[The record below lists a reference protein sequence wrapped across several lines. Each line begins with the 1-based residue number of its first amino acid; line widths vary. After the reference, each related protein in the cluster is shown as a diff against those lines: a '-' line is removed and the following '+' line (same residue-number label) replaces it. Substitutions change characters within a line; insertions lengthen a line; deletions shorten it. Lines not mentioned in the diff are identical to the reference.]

1 MKKYITIIG
10 AMLMASCTLHTHTA
24 TAIVSGY
31 DTTETKSMPAPGMS
45 TIQYDDSVPS
55 HIRTPHLLYAPEGY
69 DEKNRATYPIYTG
82 VHTVGEPMSKHNE
95 DRIAIW
101 CTKEATYVAVVNQFY
116 TDMVYIRRDN
126 KSYIRDCSTGKKYEI
141 TEYLGL
147 TLDSA
152 LGIKGVPGQYF
163 CTVRK
168 YPPLPDTCT
177 IIDFVTDEYCILVSN
192 GMELTNYMFIEDI
205 RVSTLQSNQYITQ
218 LKENKVIE

>member
-1 MKKYITIIG
+1 MKKYITIIS

-24 TAIVSGY
+24 TTGVNEH
-31 DTTETKSMPAPGMS
+31 DTAETKSMPAPTTS
-45 TIQYDDSVPS
+45 VIRYDDSAPS
-55 HIRTPHLLYAPEGY
+55 HIRTPHLSYAPDGY

-82 VHTVGEPMSKHNE
+82 VHTVGEPISIYNE
-95 DRIAIW
+95 DRVAIW
-101 CTKEATYVAVVNQFY
+101 CTKEATYVATVNQFY
-116 TDMVYIRRDN
+116 TDIVYIRHDYR
-126 KSYIRDCSTGKKYEI
+126 SYIRDCNTGKKYEI

-177 IIDFVTDEYCILVSN
+177 IIDVETLEDYIWMN
-192 GMELTNYMFIEDI
+192 DGMKRTYNMSVRGM

>member
-24 TAIVSGY
+24 TTAVNEH
-31 DTTETKSMPAPGMS
+31 DTAETKSMPAPGMS
-45 TIQYDDSVPS
+45 TIQYDDSAPN
-55 HIRTPHLLYAPEGY
+55 HIRTPHLLYVPDGY

-82 VHTVGEPMSKHNE
+82 VHTVGEPISKHNE

-101 CTKEATYVAVVNQFY
+101 CTKEATYVATVNQFY

-126 KSYIRDCSTGKKYEI
+126 KSYIRDCNTGKKYEI

-177 IIDFVTDEYCILVSN
+177 IIDFITCEGYIWLNN
-192 GMELTNYMFIEDI
+192 GTKNTYNICVLGM